1 VAVLQSLPRFHKG
14 DYLFSTTFGKKPV
27 NGFSRAKDAFD
38 EEMLR
43 QLQEGDAKATL
54 PEFVIHDIRRTVRT
68 GLSAIP
74 NISDLVRE
82 LVIGH
87 TRPGLHKVYDQ
98 YAYLDEKRFAL
109 DAWAA
114 RLRAIVESKPAD
126 VVEVRAAQ

>member
-1 VAVLQSLPRFHKG
+1 MLKLSIPSLAGLVK
-14 DYLFSTTFGKKPV
+14 YAL
-27 NGFSRAKDAFD
+27 
-38 EEMLR
+38 
-43 QLQEGDAKATL
+43 
-54 PEFVIHDIRRTVRT
+54 RT

-98 YAYLDEKRFAL
+98 YAYLDEKRLAL

-114 RLRAIVESKPAD
+114 RLRTS
-126 VVEVRAAQ
+126 

>member
-1 VAVLQSLPRFHKG
+1 MSKAANASSPKIMNNKIG
-14 DYLFSTTFGKKPV
+14 
-27 NGFSRAKDAFD
+27 
-38 EEMLR
+38 
-43 QLQEGDAKATL
+43 QLGAL
-54 PEFVIHDIRRTVRT
+54 
-68 GLSAIP
+68 LAIP

-114 RLRAIVESKPAD
+114 RLRTIIEPTPGNVVSVERSR
-126 VVEVRAAQ
+126 V